1 MVADG
6 AWRCVVVTDGL
17 RRFMEVADSAWRCVV
32 VSDGCR
38 WSLKVFGGG

>member
-1 MVADG
+1 MVVADS

-32 VSDGCR
+32 VDDG
-38 WSLKVFGGG
+38 L

>member
-1 MVADG
+1 MVVADS

-32 VSDGCR
+32 VADG
-38 WSLKVFGGG
+38 L